1 MDSDSFQFIIESP
14 QHTQGHKKRPRLV
27 TSCDNCRLKKIKCL
41 QPSPETKC
49 EACKT
54 AKIPCRFRDRERYF
68 AERSRAI
75 SGPSSSPN
83 YVNEMQRNANTAP
96 LEGFSVASPPSSR
109 SSSSYT
115 SRSPKPSGIVAPDD
129 SASVRYAPYGSE
141 TRRSVDYSHRASY
154 SNSSARQSPLSYGSV
169 SPSPAPMMHHHHH
182 SRSSSGP
189 RQSSIFDPDN
199 NQFPNFQFMSQFIT
213 LFFQHLGNE
222 YPFIVYEDVWS
233 DFMERRLSA
242 PMANSI
248 AALAVQYSVL
258 PELTVRGP
266 HNVAEAYVECARNAI
281 SPVAHIPSV
290 DTMHACMLLAW
301 YEYRLGRYSAF
312 RDLATTISRLS
323 TQLGFTAPHGGL
335 ITTQDGE
342 RRKWTLKGLYSINMT
357 LANPPRQ

>member
-75 SGPSSSPN
+75 AGPSVTPN
-83 YVNEMQRNANTAP
+83 YVSEMQRNATPSAS
-96 LEGFSVASPPSSR
+96 LDGYSVASLPSSR
-109 SSSSYT
+109 PTPSYT
-115 SRSPKPSGIVAPDD
+115 SRSPKPSGIVAADD
-129 SASVRYAPYGSE
+129 SASVRYTPYGSD

-169 SPSPAPMMHHHHH
+169 SPSPAPMMHHH

-189 RQSSIFDPDN
+189 RQNSIFDPEYS
-199 NQFPNFQFMSQFIT
+199 QFPNPQFMSQFIQ
-213 LFFQHLGNE
+213 LFFQHLGSE
-222 YPFIVYEDVWS
+222 YPFIKYEDVAG
-233 DFMERRLSA
+233 DFMERRMSVALS
-242 PMANSI
+242 NSI

-258 PELTVRGP
+258 PELTVRGL
-266 HNVAEAYVECARNAI
+266 HNVAEAYAECARNAI
-281 SPVAHIPSV
+281 NTVIHIPSV
-290 DTMHACMLLAW
+290 DTLHACMLLAW
-301 YEYRLGRYSAF
+301 YEYRLGRYTAF

-323 TQLGFTAPHGGL
+323 TQLGFAAPNGNL
-335 ITTQDGE
+335 INTHDNE
-342 RRKWTLKGLYSINMT
+342 RRKQTLKGLYSINMT
-357 LANPPRQ
+357 LSNPPRQ